1 MEFALGAGRGLVAEH
16 LVFKGNHG
24 SYAVLMWLLGLG
36 HRMDFRG
43 CFFVAVILDS
53 TLQKK
58 GIKNLEHDSMDLLQ
72 TQIRFL
78 SM

>member
-1 MEFALGAGRGLVAEH
+1 
-16 LVFKGNHG
+16 
-24 SYAVLMWLLGLG
+24 MWLLGLG